1 MRSKIAAAA
10 AVTLLIGGA
19 ALADPFNTN
28 AITHDAIA
36 HNPMTQPD
44 QGPGATGLQ
53 VGIGVI
59 CNTPAQAEN
68 FVQLRSRGTEIMMA
82 VNSVN
87 KQVGD
92 PKACGLAAIAF
103 ERGKTLT
110 SKSLNGKLVDIVRI
124 DVLAGYDGRGWA
136 RVPHATQ
143 YAIMQS
149 PGVAI

>member
-19 ALADPFNTN
+19 ALADPFSN

-44 QGPGATGLQ
+44 QRPGTTGLQ

-59 CNTPAQAEN
+59 CNTPAQAES
-68 FVQLRSRGTEIMMA
+68 FVTLRARGTETMMA
-82 VNSVN
+82 VNGVN
-87 KQVGD
+87 KQVRD
-92 PKACGLAAIAF
+92 PKACGLAAIAYK
-103 ERGKTLT
+103 RGKTLT
-110 SKSLNGKLVDIVRI
+110 SKSLNGKLMDIVRI
-124 DVLAGYDGRGWA
+124 DVLAGYDGHGWA
-136 RVPHATQ
+136 RVPEMTQ